1 MMAPGPLT
9 EALRARV
16 GTRLDLIDTVLVV
29 SSIPYWR
36 PPELRAA
43 DVLSAW
49 RGTCS
54 TKHLLLA
61 GLVEETWPE
70 IPLSLWHRVYT
81 VYPDRAATRWGPDV
95 AATIPEV
102 GLVDVHTFAR
112 AQLDSGPVVID
123 VTFPVS
129 SWDGHSDIP
138 LACGPGVD
146 HHAGPEPL
154 KTKAELVALHC
165 EHEVRELFIAALA
178 EHCG

>member
-1 MMAPGPLT
+1 MAAGRLT
-9 EALRARV
+9 EGLQARV

-29 SSIPYWR
+29 SSIPYGR

-70 IPLSLWHRVYT
+70 IPLSLWHRVYR
-81 VYPDRAATRWGPDV
+81 VYPDWAAARWSPEV
-95 AATIPEV
+95 AATIPET

-112 AQLDSGPVVID
+112 ADLDSGPVVID

-129 SWDGHSDIP
+129 SWDGHSDIA

-146 HHAGPEPL
+146 HPAGPEPFE
-154 KTKAELVALHC
+154 TKASLVALNC
-165 EHEVRELFIAALA
+165 EPDVRELFIAALA
-178 EHCG
+178 ERCG